1 MITIVCPSSM
11 FVHLT
16 PFNAIDEIVEND
28 ASFKSTSSGT
38 LVTIFL
44 GTEIL
49 SACHANSAPAHATL
63 SPILKSFTSSDILS
77 TIPAEL

>member
-1 MITIVCPSSM
+1 M
-11 FVHLT
+11 
-16 PFNAIDEIVEND
+16 VEND

-38 LVTIFL
+38 FATMFL

-63 SPILKSFTSSDILS
+63 SPTLKSLTSSAIFS
-77 TIPAEL
+77 IIPAELYPKGRYCSNLL